1 MKAAILEAPGKFVVT
16 DRPVPGIG
24 SDEILVRTEV
34 CGVCTSEVDMF
45 EGKNASLEYPRF
57 IGHEVSGVVEEVGSR
72 VDDFRPGERVSVYS
86 EGGGYAEYTAVPAR
100 WAVKIGDETP
110 FEHALG
116 EPIACSV
123 NGVRKADPE
132 LNDSVALVGC
142 GFMGLIMLQ
151 VFRAHGAGLVIA
163 IDRRRSALDLA
174 ERLGATHTILADDP
188 QEVVD
193 EVKALTGGKGVHIG
207 VEAAGIQATLDLTS
221 KLVRMEGKLEVFG
234 FHQGGLRQV
243 DWAHWNWMAFQIV
256 NGHTRSPEVYVDG
269 MRIGIGMIE
278 NGLLD
283 MKPLVTHTYSLA
295 RINEGFEAAS
305 AKREGFV
312 KGVISFENGR
322 DPSFGGGSVSST
334 VSGSDSSFEDGREP
348 R

>member
-16 DRPVPGIG
+16 DRPKPAVG

-45 EGKNASLEYPRF
+45 EGKNEALEYPRF
-57 IGHEVSGVVEEVGSR
+57 IGHEVSGIVEDVGSR
-72 VDDFRPGERVSVYS
+72 VEDIRPGDRVAVYS

-100 WAVKIGDETP
+100 WAVKIGDETR

-151 VFRAHGAGLVIA
+151 IFKARGAGQVIA
-163 IDRRRSALDLA
+163 VDRRQSALDLA
-174 ERLGATHTILADDP
+174 ERLGATHTLRAEDP
-188 QEVVD
+188 DEVVAK
-193 EVKALTGGKGVHIG
+193 VKELTRGRGVDIG
-207 VEAAGIQATLDLTS
+207 VEAAGIQATLDLTAE
-221 KLVRMEGKLEVFG
+221 LTRMEGKLEVFG

-243 DWAHWNWMAFQIV
+243 DLARWNWMAFQIV
-256 NGHTRSPEVYVDG
+256 NGHTRDAEVYVDG
-269 MRIGIGMIE
+269 MRIGLGMIE

-283 MKPLVTHTYSLA
+283 MKPLVTHRYPLA
-295 RINEGFEAAS
+295 GINEGFEAAS
-305 AKREGFV
+305 AKEEGFV

-322 DPSFGGGSVSST
+322 
-334 VSGSDSSFEDGREP
+334 ELR
-348 R
+348 

>member
-16 DRPVPGIG
+16 DRPLPEIG
-24 SDEILVRTEV
+24 SDEILVKTEV
-34 CGVCTSEVDMF
+34 CGVCTSEVDFF
-45 EGKNASLEYPRF
+45 EGKNESFEYPRF
-57 IGHEVSGVVEEVGSR
+57 IGHEVSGTVEEAGTHVR
-72 VDDFRPGERVSVYS
+72 DLRPGDRVAVYS
-86 EGGGYAEYTAVPAR
+86 ESGGYAEYTRVPAK
-100 WAVKIGDETP
+100 WAVKLADETQ

-151 VFRAHGAGLVIA
+151 VFKARGAGLLIA

-174 ERLGATHTILADDP
+174 ERLGATHTILADEP
-188 QEVVD
+188 EEVID
-193 EVKALTGGKGVHIG
+193 EVTSLTDGKGVDIG

-243 DWAHWNWMAFQIV
+243 DWAFWNWMAFQIV
-256 NGHTRSPEVYVDG
+256 NGHTRSQDVYVEG

-278 NGLLD
+278 NGSLD
-283 MKPLVTHTYSLA
+283 MKPLVTHTYSLDN
-295 RINEGFEAAS
+295 INQGFKDAS
-305 AKREGFV
+305 AKLEGFV
-312 KGVISFENGR
+312 KGVISFKNGTESR
-322 DPSFGGGSVSST
+322 
-334 VSGSDSSFEDGREP
+334 
-348 R
+348 